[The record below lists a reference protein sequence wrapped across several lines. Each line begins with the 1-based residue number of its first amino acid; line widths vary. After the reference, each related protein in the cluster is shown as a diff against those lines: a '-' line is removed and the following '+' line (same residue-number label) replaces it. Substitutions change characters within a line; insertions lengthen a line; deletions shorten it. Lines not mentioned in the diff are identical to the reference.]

1 MFAPSGVKQRV
12 LTGSLLPEAAAR
24 LFWSIKIQEWKD
36 RVTEG
41 HWFDFIKT
49 EIKLR
54 LKREQHGDV
63 RETNSDILYL
73 PLTQIQHCYL
83 LTSSRITPAV

>member
-54 LKREQHGDV
+54 LK
-63 RETNSDILYL
+63 
-73 PLTQIQHCYL
+73 
-83 LTSSRITPAV
+83 